1 MTGYHLTW
9 VRLVAISRFK
19 LARKEVINSYKMASN
34 LESSIH
40 KGSESFFDFSCF
52 PCQEN
57 DRNTEAEFYCG
68 DCSKFYCSKCVEYHN
83 FLYKKHEI
91 LDKKNI
97 SQWPETN
104 VGEQEICQEH
114 KKEKLTGFCED
125 HSQLICH
132 ACHVHTHQLCSHVV
146 LIADKVKDLNQ
157 KRDFE
162 QLSATFDTQHQQ
174 LIKKKHDFEEN
185 LKSLEKSYKKILEE
199 INALRKTINDAL
211 DQLEKNTK
219 KALDTLLVNVKTS
232 IRNDIENCN
241 KSIKNISCLQENLLT
256 SKDKKE
262 APSFIKYRKC
272 LDQSLKVEASLQDMT
287 ANNDRT
293 LTFNPDRTIQQTL
306 SALSGLG
313 QILSTVKQ
321 SQPTKRTTQNTNT
334 RQNTP
339 KACSQ
344 SDPGNQTASRLK
356 VNTSIPE
363 SSSSRHYSPGN
374 QNSHLPK
381 SGLVSDPVSSSSHQ
395 LVQGHQPGAV
405 SKPDQIIKVK
415 SSKKYSVQIE
425 RDLSICY
432 INGICE
438 TASGELVIT
447 DQYHYKVKLLN
458 KTYKVVAHYDLP
470 CSPWSMCSIDT
481 SLVAVTVDSNEVHF
495 IRVTNDQLIKDRI
508 LKLQHEC
515 LGIAHKHGN
524 LYITDGRALY
534 LYTLDGNLVREMY
547 KDTSGNH
554 TVSSCAVSP
563 DGDKI
568 YVANISSNQ
577 LVTLSREGTVIS
589 TLTVPGLSSPIGV
602 LPGLHVTDAGQ
613 VLVCGYYTN
622 TVAQVDRDGR
632 KRLAEVFTEN
642 NNVIFP
648 MSVYYSKHTRS
659 IIVGM
664 NNNDITVFKEQ

>member
-1 MTGYHLTW
+1 
-9 VRLVAISRFK
+9 
-19 LARKEVINSYKMASN
+19 MASYM
-34 LESSIH
+34 ESSIH
-40 KGSESFFDFSCF
+40 RGSESFFDFSCF
-52 PCQEN
+52 TCQEN
-57 DRNTEAEFYCG
+57 DRNTEADFYCEE
-68 DCSKFYCSKCVEYHN
+68 CSQFYCSKCVEHHN
-83 FLYKKHEI
+83 YLYKKHAI

-97 SQWPETN
+97 SQWPETD
-104 VGEQEICQEH
+104 VSEQEICQVH

-132 ACHVHTHQLCSHVV
+132 ACHVHNHQLCSHVV
-146 LIADKVKDLNQ
+146 LIADKVKDLHQN
-157 KRDFE
+157 RDFE
-162 QLSATFDTQHQQ
+162 QLSATLDTQHQQ
-174 LIKKKHDFEEN
+174 LIKKKDDFEEN

-199 INALRKTINDAL
+199 IDALRKTINDAL

-262 APSFIKYRKC
+262 ALSFIKYRKC

-287 ANNDRT
+287 ANNERT
-293 LTFNPDRTIQQTL
+293 LTFNPDRTIKQTL

-415 SSKKYSVQIE
+415 SSKKYSVKIE
-425 RDLSICY
+425 RDRSKCY

-438 TASGELVIT
+438 TASGELLLT
-447 DQYHYKVKLLN
+447 DRMNCRVKLLDR
-458 KTYKVVAHYDLP
+458 TYKVVAHCDLP
-470 CSPWSMCSIDT
+470 GKPRSMCSIDS
-481 SLVAVTVDSNEVHF
+481 SLVAVTVHNEEVHF
-495 IRVTNDQLIKDRI
+495 IRVTNDQLKEERI
-508 LKLQHEC
+508 LKLQHNC
-515 LGIAHKHGN
+515 KGIAHHHGN
-524 LYITDGRALY
+524 LYITDGEALY
-534 LYTLDGNLVREMY
+534 NYTLDGRLVSKMY
-547 KDTSGNH
+547 KDKSET
-554 TVSSCAVSP
+554 SCAVSP
-563 DGDKI
+563 DGDRI
-568 YVANISSNQ
+568 YVANISSNK
-577 LVTLSREGTVIS
+577 LVTLSRDSTVIS
-589 TLTVPGLSSPIGV
+589 SLTVPDLSASIYGR
-602 LPGLHVTDAGQ
+602 PGLHVTDSGQ
-613 VLVCGYYTN
+613 VLVCGYYTHP
-622 TVAQVDRDGR
+622 VVQVDRDGR
-632 KRLAEVFTEN
+632 QILAEVVTKN
-642 NNVIFP
+642 NGVSLP
-648 MSVYYSKHTRS
+648 LSVYYSKHTRS

-664 NNNDITVFKEQ
+664 YRNNDIIAFKEQ

>member
-1 MTGYHLTW
+1 
-9 VRLVAISRFK
+9 
-19 LARKEVINSYKMASN
+19 MASYM
-34 LESSIH
+34 ESSIH
-40 KGSESFFDFSCF
+40 RGSESFFDFSCF
-52 PCQEN
+52 TCQEN
-57 DRNTEAEFYCG
+57 DRNTEADFYCEE
-68 DCSKFYCSKCVEYHN
+68 CSKFYCSKCVEHHN
-83 FLYKKHEI
+83 YLYKKHAI

-97 SQWPETN
+97 SQWPETDES
-104 VGEQEICQEH
+104 GQEICQEH

-132 ACHVHTHQLCSHVV
+132 ACHVHNHQLCSHVV
-146 LIADKVKDLNQ
+146 LIADKMKDLNQ

-162 QLSATFDTQHQQ
+162 QLSATLDTQHQQ

-232 IRNDIENCN
+232 IRNDIENCS

-262 APSFIKYRKC
+262 ALSFIKYRKC
-272 LDQSLKVEASLQDMT
+272 LNQSLKVEASLQDMT
-287 ANNDRT
+287 ANNERT
-293 LTFNPDRTIQQTL
+293 ITFYPDRTIQQTL

-321 SQPTKRTTQNTNT
+321 SQPTKRTTQNTYT

-415 SSKKYSVQIE
+415 SSKRYSVQIE
-425 RDLSICY
+425 RDQSNCY

-438 TASGELVIT
+438 TASGELLLT
-447 DQYHYKVKLLN
+447 DLFNCNVKLLDQ
-458 KTYKVVAHYDLP
+458 TYKVVAHYDLP
-470 CSPWSMCSIDT
+470 GTWSMCSID
-481 SLVAVTVDSNEVHF
+481 SSVVAVTMKNNQVHF
-495 IRVTNDQLIKDRI
+495 VRVTNGQLIKDRI
-508 LKLQHEC
+508 LKLQHDC
-515 LGIAHKHGN
+515 WGIAHQHGN
-524 LYITDGRALY
+524 LYITDGGALY
-534 LYTLDGNLVREMY
+534 HYTLDGRLVMEMH
-547 KDTSGNH
+547 KDESVT
-554 TVSSCAVSP
+554 SCAVSP
-563 DGDKI
+563 DGDRI
-568 YVANISSNQ
+568 YVTNNNSNQ
-577 LVTLSREGTVIS
+577 LVTLSRDGTVIS
-589 TLTVPGLSSPIGV
+589 TLTVSDLSSPLG
-602 LPGLHVTDAGQ
+602 LPGLHVTDSGQ
-613 VLVCGYYTN
+613 VLVCGYSTDR
-622 TVAQVDRDGR
+622 VVQVDRDGR
-632 KRLAEVFTEN
+632 QILAEVVTKN
-642 NNVIFP
+642 NGVSLP
-648 MSVYYSKHTRS
+648 ASVYYSKHTRS

-664 NNNDITVFKEQ
+664 WNNNDIIVFKEQ

>member
-9 VRLVAISRFK
+9 V
-19 LARKEVINSYKMASN
+19 
-34 LESSIH
+34 
-40 KGSESFFDFSCF
+40 
-52 PCQEN
+52 
-57 DRNTEAEFYCG
+57 
-68 DCSKFYCSKCVEYHN
+68 SKCVEYHN
-83 FLYKKHEI
+83 YLYKKHEI
-91 LDKKNI
+91 LDKTNI

-104 VGEQEICQEH
+104 VGEQEICQDH

-157 KRDFE
+157 KRDLE
-162 QLSATFDTQHQQ
+162 QLSATLDTQHQQ

-185 LKSLEKSYKKILEE
+185 LQSLEKSYKKILEE

-262 APSFIKYRKC
+262 ALSFIKYRKC

-287 ANNDRT
+287 ANNERT

-415 SSKKYSVQIE
+415 SGKKYSVRIE
-425 RDLSICY
+425 GDQGIFY
-432 INGICE
+432 ITGICE
-438 TASGELVIT
+438 TASGELLIT
-447 DQYHYKVKLLN
+447 DFYNCNVKLLDQ
-458 KTYKVVAHYDLP
+458 TYNVVAHYDLP
-470 CSPWSMCSIDT
+470 STPRSICSIDT
-481 SLVAVTVDSNEVHF
+481 SLVAVTGYNEVHV
-495 IRVTNDQLIKDRI
+495 IRVTNDQLIEDRI
-508 LKLQHEC
+508 LKFQHTC
-515 LGIAHKHGN
+515 CGIAHQHGN
-524 LYITDGRALY
+524 LYITDGTALY
-534 LYTLDGNLVREMY
+534 LYTVDGRLVREMF
-547 KDTSGNH
+547 KDTSV
-554 TVSSCAVSP
+554 TSCAVSP
-563 DGDKI
+563 DGDRI
-568 YVANISSNQ
+568 YVTNQDSGQ
-577 LVTLSREGTVIS
+577 LVTLSRDGTVIS
-589 TLTVPGLSSPIGV
+589 TLIVPDLSSPIGG
-602 LPGLHVTDAGQ
+602 LPGLHVTDSGQ
-613 VLVCGYYTN
+613 VLVCGFYSN
-622 TVAQVDRDGR
+622 TVVQVVRDGR
-632 KRLAEVFTEN
+632 QILAEVVTKN
-642 NNVIFP
+642 NGVISP

-664 NNNDITVFKEQ
+664 QDNDITVFKEQ